1 MASSLESNRSRTC
14 CRMSDELVHPMSGS
28 TALGEACS
36 KSSTH
41 DLVLAVPDCIAVLA
55 GLYMRAVVMNGGA
68 LWLCALGIQEPAWRS
83 RPCNAS
89 PLGGQ
94 GNRMWH
100 GALSVPSPLWGPCG
114 EGWGSRSGP
123 RLRHAARPPTPT
135 LPQPKPRIRGFR
147 PTQESDRNRQQPISI
162 GGREKEPPCHMR

>member
-14 CRMSDELVHPMSGS
+14 CRVSDELVHPMSGS

-68 LWLCALGIQEPAWRS
+68 LRLRVCGLAYRN
-83 RPCNAS
+83 RPR
-89 PLGGQ
+89 GQ
-94 GNRMWH
+94 GH
-100 GALSVPSPLWGPCG
+100 ASGGSVPRERVAVPVRN
-114 EGWGSRSGP
+114 EVRSGA
-123 RLRHAARPPTPT
+123 RGAA
-135 LPQPKPRIRGFR
+135 K
-147 PTQESDRNRQQPISI
+147 
-162 GGREKEPPCHMR
+162 

>member
-14 CRMSDELVHPMSGS
+14 CRVSDELVHPMSGS

-68 LWLCALGIQEPAWRS
+68 LRLCRQLGIQEPASRS
-83 RPCNAS
+83 RRCNTS
-89 PLGGQ
+89 PW
-94 GNRMWH
+94 R
-100 GALSVPSPLWGPCG
+100 G
-114 EGWGSRSGP
+114 EGGPRQRSGC
-123 RLRHAARPPTPT
+123 
-135 LPQPKPRIRGFR
+135 G
-147 PTQESDRNRQQPISI
+147 
-162 GGREKEPPCHMR
+162 

>member
-14 CRMSDELVHPMSGS
+14 CRVSDELVHPMSGS

-68 LWLCALGIQEPAWRS
+68 LRLVSSGLRTGNGPTGQALQT
-83 RPCNAS
+83 
-89 PLGGQ
+89 GG
-94 GNRMWH
+94 
-100 GALSVPSPLWGPCG
+100 WGP
-114 EGWGSRSGP
+114 
-123 RLRHAARPPTPT
+123 
-135 LPQPKPRIRGFR
+135 
-147 PTQESDRNRQQPISI
+147 
-162 GGREKEPPCHMR
+162 REKGRGWVRCAVGSGAHVVATRTKR

>member
-68 LWLCALGIQEPAWRS
+68 LRLVSGAWHTGTGLAVKAVQAEGKR
-83 RPCNAS
+83 R
-89 PLGGQ
+89 GGSA
-94 GNRMWH
+94 GKSGGS
-100 GALSVPSPLWGPCG
+100 GALRGTIGRTWSGKANDT
-114 EGWGSRSGP
+114 EGNHTRSQANGW
-123 RLRHAARPPTPT
+123 RL
-135 LPQPKPRIRGFR
+135 
-147 PTQESDRNRQQPISI
+147 
-162 GGREKEPPCHMR
+162 

>member
-14 CRMSDELVHPMSGS
+14 CSVSGELVHPMSGS

-68 LWLCALGIQEPAWRS
+68 LGLVSAAWHTGTGPAVKAVQAEGRFRGKSGRS
-83 RPCNAS
+83 
-89 PLGGQ
+89 
-94 GNRMWH
+94 
-100 GALSVPSPLWGPCG
+100 GALRGIIGRAWSGKANDT
-114 EGWGSRSGP
+114 EGNQTRSQANGGSR
-123 RLRHAARPPTPT
+123 RL
-135 LPQPKPRIRGFR
+135 
-147 PTQESDRNRQQPISI
+147 
-162 GGREKEPPCHMR
+162 

>member
-68 LWLCALGIQEPAWRS
+68 LRLCRRLGIQEPAWPS
-83 RPCNAS
+83 RPSKRRFGSAGKS
-89 PLGGQ
+89 G
-94 GNRMWH
+94 RS
-100 GALSVPSPLWGPCG
+100 GALRSTIGRTWSGKANDT
-114 EGWGSRSGP
+114 EGNQARSQADGGSR
-123 RLRHAARPPTPT
+123 RL
-135 LPQPKPRIRGFR
+135 
-147 PTQESDRNRQQPISI
+147 
-162 GGREKEPPCHMR
+162 